1 MNFKHMVA
9 GALGACLSIALGVSA
24 SFAQSDKP
32 IKLLVGFPPG
42 GSLDAVARM
51 LADKMRDEL
60 KQPVVVENRPGAGGR
75 VAAEAL
81 KNAPADGGTLMVAPL
96 VVPVLAPLVFSKLNY
111 DPKVDFAPV
120 GHVANFHFG
129 LVVSA
134 ETPVKNV
141 QELVAWM
148 KANPK
153 NANYGSPAAGSLPH
167 FFGLMIGREA
177 GTDVVHVPF
186 AGGAP
191 LQTAVLGG
199 QVPIGIDTLLEWLP
213 HHKAGKMRVIATS
226 GSARSKVLPDVPTF
240 REQGFA
246 NIVGGGWFA
255 MYAPPKTS
263 STEIER
269 VNRALNKALAM
280 PDVAEKLASFGLEA
294 GGGTPA
300 DLVKLTDTDSAR
312 WAPIVKASGF
322 RAD

>member
-1 MNFKHMVA
+1 MKFRLIVA
-9 GALGACLSIALGVSA
+9 TFIAAALGISA
-24 SFAQSDKP
+24 AFAQSDKP

-42 GSLDAVARM
+42 GSLDTVART
-51 LADKMRDEL
+51 LAEKMRDEL

-75 VAAEAL
+75 IVAEAI
-81 KNAPADGGTLMVAPL
+81 KNAPPDGATLMITPI

-111 DPKVDFAPV
+111 DPKVDLAPV
-120 GHVANFHFG
+120 GHVVNFHFG
-129 LVVSA
+129 LAVNP

-141 QELVAWM
+141 QELIAWM

-177 GTDVVHVPF
+177 SADVVHVAY

-199 QVPIGIDTLLEWLP
+199 QVPMGIDVVQEWLAN
-213 HHKAGKMRVIATS
+213 HKAGKLRVIATS
-226 GSARSKVLPDVPTF
+226 GATRSKVLPDVLTF

-246 NIVGGGWFA
+246 NVVGGGWFA
-255 MYAPPKTS
+255 MYAPPKTPNA
-263 STEIER
+263 EIDR

-280 PDVAEKLASFGLEA
+280 PDVVEKFAGLGFEV
-294 GGGTPA
+294 GGGSPA
-300 DLVKLTDTDSAR
+300 DLAKLMEADTAR

>member
-1 MNFKHMVA
+1 MKLRHMVVA
-9 GALGACLSIALGVSA
+9 ALAVALALGTGAA
-24 SFAQSDKP
+24 FAQSEKP

-42 GSLDAVARM
+42 GSLDTVARA
-51 LADKMRDEL
+51 LAEKMRDEL
-60 KQPVVVENRPGAGGR
+60 KQSVIVENRPGAGGR
-75 VAAEAL
+75 IVAEAI
-81 KNAPADGGTLMVAPL
+81 KNAPPDGTTLMVTPV

-120 GHVANFHFG
+120 GHIVNFHFG
-129 LVVSA
+129 LAVNA

-167 FFGLMIGREA
+167 FFGLMVGREA
-177 GTDVVHVPF
+177 SAEVVHVPY

-191 LQTAVLGG
+191 LQTALLGG
-199 QVPIGIDTLLEWLP
+199 QVPMAIDVVQEWLAN
-213 HHKAGKMRVIATS
+213 HRAGKLRVIATS
-226 GSARSKVLPDVPTF
+226 GSSRSKVLPDVPTF

-263 STEIER
+263 SAEIER

-280 PDVAEKLASFGLEA
+280 PDIVEKFANLGLEV
-294 GGGTPA
+294 GGGSAA
-300 DLVKLTDTDSAR
+300 DLAKLMETDTAR
-312 WAPIVKASGF
+312 WAPVVKASGF

>member
-1 MNFKHMVA
+1 MDIKHVVA
-9 GALGACLSIALGVSA
+9 GIAAFALGIGA

-42 GSLDAVARM
+42 GSLDNVART

-81 KNAPADGGTLMVAPL
+81 KNAAPDGTTLMVAPIF
-96 VVPVLAPLVFSKLNY
+96 VPVLAPLVFSKLSY
-111 DPKVDFAPV
+111 DPKADFAPV
-120 GHVANFHFG
+120 GHIVNFHFG
-129 LVVSA
+129 LAVNA

-141 QELVAWM
+141 QELIAWM

-167 FFGLMIGREA
+167 FFGLMVGREA
-177 GTDVVHVPF
+177 SADVVHVAY

-191 LQTAVLGG
+191 LQTAVLGA
-199 QVPIGIDTLLEWLP
+199 QIPMGIDTLLEWLP
-213 HHKAGKMRVIATS
+213 NHKAGKLRVIATS
-226 GSARSKVLPDVPTF
+226 GPTRSKVLPDVPTF

-255 MYAPPKTS
+255 MYAPAKTPNA
-263 STEIER
+263 EIER
-269 VNRALNKALAM
+269 VNRALNKALAAS
-280 PDVAEKLASFGLEA
+280 DVVEKFASFGLEV
-294 GGGTPA
+294 GGGSAA
-300 DLVKLTDTDSAR
+300 DLAKLMDTDAAR
-312 WAPIVKASGF
+312 WAPVVKASGF

>member
-1 MNFKHMVA
+1 MNLKHIVA
-9 GALGACLSIALGVSA
+9 GALGAFLSIALGISA

-75 VAAEAL
+75 VAAEGL

-120 GHVANFHFG
+120 GHVASFHFG

-177 GTDVVHVPF
+177 GADVVHVPF

-199 QVPIGIDTLLEWLP
+199 QVPIGVDTLFEWLP

-226 GSARSKVLPDVPTF
+226 GPTRSKVLPDVATF

-246 NIVGGGWFA
+246 NIVGSGWFA

-263 STEIER
+263 SAEIER

-280 PDVAEKLASFGLEA
+280 PDVAERLASFGLEA

-300 DLVKLTDTDSAR
+300 DLVKLTDADSAR